1 MADYKSLEEAAA
13 KTSKI
18 TNGAL
23 DYLIINGAYLSEQT
37 NHYEPTE
44 FAGKE
49 ELLKSDMLYSTEVNV
64 VGTMYTINAFLG
76 LIRKGSVKKI
86 ISISSGMAD
95 PDVIL
100 KAGAQGSIIYA
111 AAKAALNMVI
121 VKYAIE
127 LKPEGI
133 ALMTLSPGIINTR
146 NETRKF
152 SFDSVFSGTKIPVIC

>member
-1 MADYKSLEEAAA
+1 MVDNKSLEEAAA

-23 DYLIINGAYLSEQT
+23 DYLIINGAYLSTKT
-37 NHYEPTE
+37 NQFEPTE
-44 FAGKE
+44 FKGKE
-49 ELLKSDMLYSTEVNV
+49 ELLKTDMLYSTEVNV
-64 VGTMYTINAFLG
+64 LGNIYTINAFLP

-86 ISISSGMAD
+86 VSISTGMAD

-100 KAGAQGSIIYA
+100 KAGAPGSIVYA
-111 AAKAALNMVI
+111 AVKAALNMII

-133 ALMTLSPGIINTR
+133 ALLALSPGIVNTR
-146 NETRKF
+146 DEQRK
-152 SFDSVFSGTKIPVIC
+152 SLQIPYLAKQRIQLC